1 MLACDAFVELGSSFY
16 DFFHQMVSSSL
27 FQDAQQNEWGLWLE
41 NNLYV
46 FNEELCNLIAIKL
59 DEIRLNQEQWL
70 EDFASICVRYDAFLE
85 SVRLKG
91 LFGYFEEVLQDH
103 CNKGLVQ
110 GMMVCFMKIS
120 TFLHGF
126 FQSYNQFAFDWIL
139 HNRIQVIFVF
149 QELDNRLIQFLPDF
163 FFSLF
168 LRFLATCVQ
177 NLGLVFT

>member
-1 MLACDAFVELGSSFY
+1 MHASLPRPNWKSGHVVP
-16 DFFHQMVSSSL
+16 QVSDVAAEFAAKVPL
-27 FQDAQQNEWGLWLE
+27 
-41 NNLYV
+41 
-46 FNEELCNLIAIKL
+46 LIG
-59 DEIRLNQEQWL
+59 RLNWRNRIFYWRWQRMWFWL
-70 EDFASICVRYDAFLE
+70 QDFASICVRYDAFLE

-149 QELDNRLIQFLPDF
+149 KELDNLLIQFLPDF

-177 NLGLVFT
+177 NLGIVFT